1 LTLKELQDQVKT
13 DLKLS
18 PDNLSIESLKTPDIH
33 WTYNKMLM
41 TEKLAMKKLEREWH
55 VLYKERWE
63 YYRKK
68 ADPEVYEK
76 EPLLKKII
84 DSDAKIYLAADE
96 KLREMQEKID
106 SKEEL
111 IEFLKRVMDQISQ
124 RQWIIRNAIENFKYL
139 NGDGKSL

>member
-1 LTLKELQDQVKT
+1 MTLKELQEQVKK

-18 PDNLSIESLKTPDIH
+18 PDNLAIESLKTPDIH

-41 TEKLAMKKLEREWH
+41 SERLALKKLEREYKT
-55 VLYKERWE
+55 LYKERWE

-76 EPLLKKII
+76 EPLLKKIM
-84 DSDAKIYLAADE
+84 DSDAKIYLAADGQLSE
-96 KLREMQEKID
+96 LQEKID

-124 RQWIIRNAIENFKYL
+124 RQWIVRNSIEYL
-139 NGDGKSL
+139 KFMNGGGPI